1 MIRSMTG
8 YGRASA
14 SIGEAVVVIEVRTL
28 NHRHA
33 DISVRMPRNFPNIEQ
48 DVRRLAKETFSRGKI
63 DIALTYSGDFSSETQ
78 IRISRSAIDNYLS
91 NGKEIAEK
99 FGLGSDLS
107 LEVLLTLPGV
117 VRSSEISIDMSSYDD
132 ALLGT
137 LSEALSAADQ
147 MRKKEGAVLE
157 AELRAQL
164 DRIKSLVNSID
175 ILADVVVEAVRERLR
190 KRVDLLRQETGI
202 LDDARLHHEVVI
214 ASDKMDIREE
224 LVRLSGHAEAFS
236 ETLSSNPAP
245 VGRRL
250 EFLLQEMGREANTIG
265 SKAADV
271 SLSHLVVD
279 LKTEL
284 ERIREQ
290 VQNVE

>member
-99 FGLGSDLS
+99 FGWGSD
-107 LEVLLTLPGV
+107 
-117 VRSSEISIDMSSYDD
+117 
-132 ALLGT
+132 
-137 LSEALSAADQ
+137 
-147 MRKKEGAVLE
+147 
-157 AELRAQL
+157 
-164 DRIKSLVNSID
+164 
-175 ILADVVVEAVRERLR
+175 
-190 KRVDLLRQETGI
+190 
-202 LDDARLHHEVVI
+202 
-214 ASDKMDIREE
+214 
-224 LVRLSGHAEAFS
+224 
-236 ETLSSNPAP
+236 
-245 VGRRL
+245 
-250 EFLLQEMGREANTIG
+250 
-265 SKAADV
+265 
-271 SLSHLVVD
+271 
-279 LKTEL
+279 
-284 ERIREQ
+284 
-290 VQNVE
+290 